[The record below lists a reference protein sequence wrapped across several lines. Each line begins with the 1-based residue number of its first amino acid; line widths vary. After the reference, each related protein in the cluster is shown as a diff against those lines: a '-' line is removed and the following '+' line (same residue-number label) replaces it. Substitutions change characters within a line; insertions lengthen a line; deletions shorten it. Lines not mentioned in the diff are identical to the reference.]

1 MCIEPQN
8 ISNNQI
14 NLKKNKAGSTSFPDL
29 KIHYKVMAIKMV
41 WYWHKKTLRSIELN
55 RQLRKRKQKT
65 LLHGQLIYDEEGRKS
80 QWGKDSPSNKLSSG
94 NWTVTC
100 KRMKLDPYLILY
112 TKISSKWI
120 KDLNVKPETIKLME
134 ERVLGKLHDTG
145 LGNDFLVLTPK
156 TKLPKQN
163 KLVWLLQTKNLLHS
177 IGNHQQNEKA
187 TYVMCKNIC
196 KSSF

>member
-1 MCIEPQN
+1 MM
-8 ISNNQI
+8 
-14 NLKKNKAGSTSFPDL
+14 KKAGRVNGERTSPF
-29 KIHYKVMAIKMV
+29 
-41 WYWHKKTLRSIELN
+41 
-55 RQLRKRKQKT
+55 
-65 LLHGQLIYDEEGRKS
+65 
-80 QWGKDSPSNKLSSG
+80 NKLSSG
-94 NWTVTC
+94 NWTVTS
-100 KRMKLDPYLILY
+100 KRMKLDPYLTLY
-112 TKISSKWI
+112 TKFSSKWI

-187 TYVMCKNIC
+187 TYVMCKNIF
-196 KSSF
+196 KSSL